1 MNKRKI
7 YLFFGY
13 LVLILIAFS
22 MLFPFV
28 AMLNIALSNE
38 NEIFNSMDEVFKDI
52 IEEDGCVFEFYDDK
66 PVDVGNILNESGERV
81 NAGNKIGGKIGDKIG
96 KKIGGKIGSP
106 AKKIMVTENLKRSPK
121 KLKALKRNDKKII
134 KEGTIFESISK
145 LIEYSGYTNYQVQK
159 MIKEGKIL
167 YVND

>member
-38 NEIFNSMDEVFKDI
+38 NEIFNSMDEVFREI
-52 IEEDGCVFEFYDDK
+52 IEENGCVFEFYDDK
-66 PVDVGNILNESGERV
+66 PVDIRNILNEREERV
-81 NAGNKIGGKIGDKIG
+81 NAGNKIGG
-96 KKIGGKIGSP
+96 KIGGKIGSP
-106 AKKIMVTENLKRSPK
+106 AKKIMVTENLKRAPK
-121 KLKALKRNDKKII
+121 KLKILKKNDKKTI
-134 KEGTIFESISK
+134 KKGTVFESISK
-145 LIEYSGYTNYQVQK
+145 LIEYSGYTNYQYTT
-159 MIKEGKIL
+159 L
-167 YVND
+167 